1 MQKFPAAIQDF
12 AETFI
17 WLQRRRHLA
26 DYDPEFPFCKSEVIG
41 DIQRVRKAIARFSK
55 APAKDRRAF
64 AIHVLMKARPNA

>member
-12 AETFI
+12 AET

-26 DYDPEFPFCKSEVIG
+26 DYDPEFPFCKVIG
-41 DIQRVRKAIARFSK
+41 DIQRARKAIARFSK